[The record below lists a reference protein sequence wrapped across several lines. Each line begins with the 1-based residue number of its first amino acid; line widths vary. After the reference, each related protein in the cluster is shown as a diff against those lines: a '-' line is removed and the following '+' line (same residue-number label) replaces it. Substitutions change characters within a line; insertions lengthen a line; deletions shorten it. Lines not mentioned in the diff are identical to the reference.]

1 MIMIANIMFLRKPV
15 LSLPNLEFPV
25 LLVWS
30 MFIPESFTL
39 RLSEVCIQKIV
50 ANLFNVFCNLGIA
63 VGLCSAGG
71 RIGGILCPLVNSTA
85 TSLPW
90 LPYAIYGSMS
100 IFQVKTVTRLQE
112 TLGKPMLTSIDEA
125 EEFYADPDA
134 KNSEKE

>member
-1 MIMIANIMFLRKPV
+1 M
-15 LSLPNLEFPV
+15 
-25 LLVWS
+25 
-30 MFIPESFTL
+30 
-39 RLSEVCIQKIV
+39 EVY
-50 ANLFNVFCNLGIA
+50 LFCNLGIA

-100 IFQVKTVTRLQE
+100 IFQVITVTRLPE

-125 EEFYADPDA
+125 EEFYADPEE